1 MASLP
6 DRFQGATA
14 VREAAAAIR
23 GETVDGTRTFA
34 AERDIIRAW
43 AEEHVEL
50 GTEAEWQSV
59 VNSADVVRCV
69 ERAELP
75 GGPYFGGLVFTF
87 ADVRTIMGEVQP
99 DAVPSPIELRD
110 WVTTTARKHAGREP
124 PTVLVGRT
132 LGATIAAFLAENV
145 ASVEIN
151 ASFGDIVQTV
161 EQVDDAIAN
170 AQISVAETADVA
182 ERVRALSAW
191 CQHRVP
197 TSAHAQGTTLA
208 EAVQAITAITVAML
222 PIAAE
227 CFGAQ
232 LPPDGLATV

>member
-23 GETVDGTRTFA
+23 GETVDSTRTFA

-50 GTEAEWQSV
+50 GTEAEWQGV
-59 VNSADVVRCV
+59 VNPADVVRCV

-110 WVTTTARKHAGREP
+110 WVAATARKHAGREP
-124 PTVLVGRT
+124 PTVLAGRT

-197 TSAHAQGTTLA
+197 TSAWR
-208 EAVQAITAITVAML
+208 
-222 PIAAE
+222 
-227 CFGAQ
+227 
-232 LPPDGLATV
+232 